1 MPPCEYWWIKGKS
14 EFDLSVGWMIGDGL
28 ICDGADGCCDW

>member
-14 EFDLSVGWMIGDGL
+14 EFDFSGGWMIGDGL
-28 ICDGADGCCDW
+28 ICVIVV